1 MSNNPNC
8 GSNRDSIHHPRETL
22 VAVAANTFCTVCG
35 GQPCYLLATTALAV
49 MQGELTIN
57 EDLTSS
63 VRYMQNLQRI
73 QRCLDKHISNHLYCV
88 QDQWGLDEHFN
99 FPDEKLIEL
108 REKGVNV
115 EELQTTLLLETRNGD
130 P

>member
-1 MSNNPNC
+1 MSNDPKC
-8 GSNRDSIHHPRETL
+8 GSNRDPRNPR
-22 VAVAANTFCTVCG
+22 AAIVTTAADVFCTVCG

-49 MQGELTIN
+49 MQGELTNN
-57 EDLTSS
+57 EDLVSN

-88 QDQWGLDEHFN
+88 QDQWGIDNHFN
-99 FPDEKLIEL
+99 FPEKRLNEL
-108 REKGVNV
+108 REAGANV
-115 EELQTTLLLETRNGD
+115 EELQTTLLSETRNGD